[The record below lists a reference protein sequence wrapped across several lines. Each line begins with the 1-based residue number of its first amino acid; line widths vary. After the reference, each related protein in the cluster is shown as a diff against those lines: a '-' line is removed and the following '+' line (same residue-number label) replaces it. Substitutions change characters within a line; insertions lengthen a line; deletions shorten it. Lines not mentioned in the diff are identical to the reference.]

1 MILMNKAD
9 YETGVFQTG
18 LFEHWSGQFE
28 KWQQRIREMQQR
40 CFQLSADV
48 ALSEIEELSDVLHDT
63 ALHLVDAE
71 KSLEA
76 ARTITIRQS
85 LQGQRHKRRS

>member
-1 MILMNKAD
+1 M
-9 YETGVFQTG
+9 FQTG
-18 LFEHWSGQFE
+18 LFELWIGQFE

-48 ALSEIEELSDVLHDT
+48 AVSEIEELSDVLHDT

-76 ARTITIRQS
+76 ARAIALRQS
-85 LQGQRHKRRS
+85 LQEQRQRRRP

>member
-1 MILMNKAD
+1 MK
-9 YETGVFQTG
+9 TGVFQTG
-18 LFEHWSGQFE
+18 LFEHWNGQFE

-63 ALHLVDAE
+63 ALHLVTR
-71 KSLEA
+71 KVTRG

-85 LQGQRHKRRS
+85 SRDSA